1 MYTLD
6 WDFKKISFTLHT
18 FVSAKILQNA
28 AKFSYAKAG
37 FKNYRNLKNFR
48 EEVESPESW
57 NLMGFCPKKKNIPLA
72 KTLYTVDLSN
82 ITFNWSHFS
91 NITFKVIFHNTTPL
105 YLY

>member
-37 FKNYRNLKNFR
+37 FKNYRNLNNFR
-48 EEVESPESW
+48 EEVESPES
-57 NLMGFCPKKKNIPLA
+57 
-72 KTLYTVDLSN
+72 
-82 ITFNWSHFS
+82 
-91 NITFKVIFHNTTPL
+91 
-105 YLY
+105 

>member
-37 FKNYRNLKNFR
+37 FKNYRNLNNFR